1 MRTRLYQTTTM
12 KASLRAVL
20 TVMLTTASLALASA
34 QFILSFNVT
43 EPTCFGLATGAV
55 TVTPIGGI
63 GPYSYEW
70 STGGT
75 TPTITGITAGTYGV
89 TVTGAN
95 GVVSQNITVDQPTQV
110 LANVSGD
117 TCRLPVTLFATGW
130 GGTGPYTYTWDG
142 MIPGQTL
149 TVTTPGTYCVTV
161 VDATW
166 CGIVECIKITAG
178 SINLNVQAT
187 NLTCPNV
194 NTGQVQATVTGG
206 APPYTFQW
214 SNGLQG
220 PVISNL
226 AAGTYTV
233 TVTDTRGCSVTAT
246 ATVTSPPPL
255 IAAITPTNPTCTGLN
270 NGSVTATATGGTPP
284 YTYQWNNGALGPT
297 RNNLG
302 PGTYTVT
309 VRDLNNCI
317 VTQSVTLAPLS
328 NLMVG
333 AVPMAPT
340 CPGVN
345 NGSVTANPSGG
356 VPPYTYVW
364 SIGGGGQVRNNLAPG
379 TYSVTVTDA
388 LNCTATATAVVPAAP
403 VFTIAMQSTNA
414 TTCGANNGTASVVV
428 TQGAPPFT
436 YQWSNGAT
444 GTSIISNLS
453 PGTYSVTVTGA
464 GGCTANG
471 SVTITQPPLVFVN
484 ITASPR
490 VCAGTFTGSA
500 TATATGGTPPFNFV
514 WSTTGI
520 GPAITGLPAGQY
532 SVTVTDANG
541 CQAFASANIQQ
552 APNPVVGVNANP
564 IVCGLGNTGTATAF
578 ANNGTPPYSFNW
590 STGANGPNVSG
601 LTTGTYTVTATDA
614 NQCVGTGSVNI
625 TVVNVTVNITR
636 QAVLC
641 FGGNT
646 GSAIASGNGGM
657 PPYTYV
663 WSNGVQGPVN
673 ANLAA
678 GFYTVTVTDFNG
690 CSATQTAIISQ
701 PPALAVT
708 INSSALQLCP
718 GAADATLTA
727 QPVGGTPAYSY
738 LWSTGATTQSIPNQP
753 AGTYSVTVT
762 DANGCTATASFTIT
776 QLQALQVTIT
786 GAEIVCGESNSGTAG
801 VIVTGGTGPY
811 TYLWNT
817 GANSEAVDGLGTG
830 VYSVTVT
837 DLNGCTS
844 SAEIGIRVVDDF
856 TASITPRNLLCFGDN
871 SGSALITAGGGNT
884 PYTYLWSN
892 GTTGPEA
899 ANLSA
904 GLYSAIVTDA
914 NGCVLNVQTTI
925 QQPPLLQVS
934 ASAGNISCAGI
945 NNGTV
950 IATATGGSAPYQ
962 YLWSN
967 NQTGPTLSA
976 LAAGTY
982 TVTVFDVNNCT
993 ATTTVQITQPASF
1006 TVAINGTGP
1015 ACAGA
1020 STGTATATATGG
1032 VGPYSYLWSNGM
1044 TGPVRNGLPAGTY
1057 SVTATDANGC
1067 TASVSIVLSQ
1077 PQAIVPAVQVLQ
1089 QPCTGA
1095 ATGALTVS
1103 ATGGTPPY
1111 SFTWSNGVSG
1121 AGLLNI
1127 QAGTYTVTVTD
1138 SRGCTATISQTLTAL
1153 SSPTCSVEIASYV
1166 VNGNDGG
1173 LSVLVSGGTGPY
1185 SFLWSNGST
1194 SANPANLAPGAY
1206 SVTVTDANGC
1216 TSTCTRALPVASGV
1230 GDFVWRDDN
1239 QNGIQDPGEPG
1250 IPGVTVIIS
1259 GTQENDPYADT
1270 TVTNGNGLYFFNVP
1284 PGEYKITFILP
1295 GGTDLT
1301 PTVANAGNN
1310 DNRDSDMDPVMF
1322 MTSYFVVPPGVV
1334 DLSWDA
1340 GFVPPCINITNAG
1353 TIGPAYQFLCGPG
1366 NVPAPFVNV
1375 TLPSGGTD
1383 VVPFEYMWMRSY
1395 VGGPFDNGFWEILPN
1410 SNSPFYQPGP
1420 LSRSAYFARC
1430 ARRDDCGP
1438 FLESNVVF
1446 VEVGS
1451 ISVANINGPEI
1462 VCLSQSATFTATGTA
1477 PGALIQ
1483 WTFGPGGVVPA
1494 VAVGPSATV
1503 NFTSFGSFTV
1513 TLTVTQN
1520 GCTATNSR
1528 TITVTNSPI
1537 YCGNG
1542 LVINAEINS
1551 AREVQIEWELPEN
1564 EPEHLY
1570 VIERSADGVGY
1581 DALGELRNHHR
1592 INAGQKQFLFTDTQ
1606 PKAGRNYYRIK
1617 YVSALGDTGYS
1628 NIEEVI
1634 LLGDSKLVLLYPN
1647 PVSGE
1652 AMLELF
1658 ETFNGDVTLDIIAA
1672 NGMQLQR
1679 MVLPREVK
1687 RQPLDFASYPAGVY
1701 FIRLR
1706 YGDVELKRLK
1716 VVKM

>member
-1 MRTRLYQTTTM
+1 MRTGLHQTATT

-20 TVMLTTASLALASA
+20 AAILMTTSLAIASA
-34 QFILSFNVT
+34 QFILSFSVT

-63 GPYSYEW
+63 GPYSYLW
-70 STGGT
+70 SNGRT
-75 TPTITGITAGTYGV
+75 TQTITGITAGTYGV

-95 GVVSQNITVDQPTQV
+95 GVVSQNITVNQPTQV
-110 LANVSGD
+110 LANITGD

-149 TVTTPGTYCVTV
+149 TVANPGTYCVTV

-166 CGIVECIKITAG
+166 CGIVECIKITG
-178 SINLNVQAT
+178 GTINLNVQAT
-187 NLTCPNV
+187 HLTCPNV
-194 NTGQVQATVTGG
+194 NTGQVQAFATGG
-206 APPYTFQW
+206 VPPYNFQW
-214 SNGLQG
+214 SNGLAG
-220 PVISNL
+220 PTISNL

-255 IAAITPTNPTCTGLN
+255 IANITPTNPTCTGLN
-270 NGSVTATATGGTPP
+270 NGSATATATGGTPP
-284 YTYQWNNGALGPT
+284 YTYQWNNGFLGPT

-309 VRDLNNCI
+309 VRDFNNCI

-328 NLMVG
+328 NLIVG
-333 AVPMAPT
+333 AVPVAPS

-345 NGSVTANPSGG
+345 NGSITANPSGG

-379 TYSVTVTDA
+379 TYSVTVTDG
-388 LNCTATATAVVPAAP
+388 LNCTATATATVPAAP
-403 VFTIAMQSTNA
+403 VFTIAMQSSNI

-428 TQGAPPFT
+428 TQGTPPFT

-453 PGTYSVTVTGA
+453 PGTYAVTVTSA

-471 SVTITQPPLVFVN
+471 SVTITQPPPVFVN
-484 ITASPR
+484 ITATPR
-490 VCAGTFTGSA
+490 VCTGTFTGSA
-500 TATATGGTPPFNFV
+500 IATATGGTPPFSFV
-514 WSTTGI
+514 WSTTGT

-578 ANNGTPPYSFNW
+578 ANNGMPPYSFNW
-590 STGANGPNVSG
+590 STGATGPTVSG

-625 TVVNVTVNITR
+625 TVVNVSITVTR
-636 QAVLC
+636 QSVLC

-646 GSAIASGNGGM
+646 GSAIASGSGGT

-673 ANLAA
+673 ANLTA
-678 GFYTVTVTDFNG
+678 GIYTVTVTDSNG
-690 CSATQTAIISQ
+690 CSATQNAIIAQ
-701 PPALAVT
+701 PAQLGVT

-718 GAADATLTA
+718 GEANATLTA
-727 QPVGGTPAYSY
+727 QPAGGTPAYSY
-738 LWSTGATTQSIPNQP
+738 LWSTGATTQSISNQP
-753 AGTYSVTVT
+753 AGAYSVTVT
-762 DANGCTATASFTIT
+762 DMNGCTATASIT
-776 QLQALQVTIT
+776 VTQFQAIQVTIT
-786 GAEIVCGESNSGTAG
+786 GAEIVCGESNSGAAG
-801 VIVTGGTGPY
+801 VIVTGGTAPY

-817 GANSEAVDGLGTG
+817 GANSESVDGLGTG
-830 VYSVTVT
+830 TYSVTVT

-856 TASITPRNLLCFGDN
+856 TATITPRNLLCFGDN
-871 SGSALITAGGGNT
+871 SGSALIIAGGGSM
-884 PYTYLWSN
+884 PYTYLWNN
-892 GTTGPEA
+892 GATGPEA
-899 ANLSA
+899 INLSA
-904 GLYSAIVTDA
+904 GIYSATVTDA
-914 NGCVLNVQTTI
+914 NGCVLNLQTTV
-925 QQPPLLQVS
+925 QQPPQLQVS
-934 ASAGNISCAGI
+934 VSAGNISCAGV
-945 NNGTV
+945 NNGTA
-950 IATATGGSAPYQ
+950 IATATGGMGLYQ

-967 NQTGPTLSA
+967 NQTGPTLTA

-982 TVTVFDVNNCT
+982 TVTVFDINNCSTT
-993 ATTTVQITQPASF
+993 ATVQVTQPPAF
-1006 TVAINGTGP
+1006 TITVNGTGP

-1020 STGTATATATGG
+1020 STGSATATAIGG
-1032 VGPYSYLWSNGM
+1032 VGPYSYLWSNGL

-1067 TASVSIVLSQ
+1067 TASVSIVLSE
-1077 PQAIVPAVQVLQ
+1077 PPAIVPAIQVLQ

-1095 ATGALTVS
+1095 ATGALTAS
-1103 ATGGTPPY
+1103 ATGGTAPY

-1121 AGLLNI
+1121 SGLQNI
-1127 QAGTYTVTVTD
+1127 QAGAYTVTVTD
-1138 SRGCTATISQTLTAL
+1138 SRGCTATITQTLMAL
-1153 SSPTCSVEIASYV
+1153 NNPACSVEIAAYV
-1166 VNGNDGG
+1166 VQGNDGA
-1173 LSVLVSGGTGPY
+1173 LSVLVSGGAGPY

-1194 SANPANLAPGAY
+1194 SPNPANLAPGAY

-1216 TSTCTRALPVASGV
+1216 TTTCTRVLPGASGV

-1239 QNGIQDPGEPG
+1239 HNGIQDPGEPG
-1250 IPGVTVIIS
+1250 IPGVTVIVT
-1259 GTQENDPYADT
+1259 GTQENDPYSDT
-1270 TVTNGNGLYFFNVP
+1270 TLTNSNGIYFFNLP
-1284 PGEYKITFILP
+1284 PGEYKLTFILP
-1295 GGTDLT
+1295 GGSDLT
-1301 PTVANAGNN
+1301 TTTPNAGNN
-1310 DNRDSDMDPVMF
+1310 DNRDSDIDPVML
-1322 MTSYFVVPPGVV
+1322 MTPYFIIPPGTV

-1366 NVPAPFVNV
+1366 NIPAPLVNV
-1375 TLPSGGTD
+1375 TLPSGGTEAA
-1383 VVPFEYMWMRSY
+1383 PLEYMWMRS
-1395 VGGPFDNGFWEILPN
+1395 VTNGPFDSGFWEILPN
-1410 SNSPFYQPGP
+1410 SNSPNYAPGP
-1420 LSRSAYFARC
+1420 VYQTTYFARC

-1438 FLESNVVF
+1438 FLESNVVV
-1446 VEVGS
+1446 VEVGT
-1451 ISVANINGPEI
+1451 VATANIGGPEL
-1462 VCLSQSATFTATGTA
+1462 VCLGQSATFTAMGTA
-1477 PGALIQ
+1477 PGAVIQ
-1483 WTFGPGGVVPA
+1483 WAFGPGGVVPA
-1494 VAVGPSATV
+1494 TAVGPSATV
-1503 NFTSFGSFTV
+1503 NFTSFGTFAV

-1528 TITVTNSPI
+1528 SITVTNSPI

-1542 LVINAEINS
+1542 LLINAEINTS
-1551 AREVQIEWELPEN
+1551 REVQIEWELPEN
-1564 EPEHLY
+1564 EPEHLF
-1570 VIERSADGVGY
+1570 VIERSADGIGY
-1581 DALGELRNHHR
+1581 HALGELRNHHR
-1592 INAGQKQFLFTDTQ
+1592 IAAGQKQFRFVDTQ
-1606 PKAGRNYYRIK
+1606 PKAGRNHYRIK
-1617 YVSALGDTGYS
+1617 YVSTLGDTGYS
-1628 NIEEVI
+1628 NVEEVI

-1647 PVSGE
+1647 PVIGE

-1672 NGMQLQR
+1672 NGTQLQR

-1687 RQPLDFASYPAGVY
+1687 RQPLDFAAYPTGVY

>member
-1 MRTRLYQTTTM
+1 MRKSLHQTAM
-12 KASLRAVL
+12 KKASLRAMLAAMMV
-20 TVMLTTASLALASA
+20 VMSLSFASA
-34 QFILSFNVT
+34 QFILSFSVT
-43 EPTCFGLATGAV
+43 EPTCFGLSTGAV
-55 TVTPIGGI
+55 SVTPIGGI
-63 GPYSYEW
+63 GPYSYQW
-70 STGGT
+70 STGAT
-75 TPTITGITAGTYGV
+75 TAAITEIFAGTYGV

-95 GVVSQNITVDQPTQV
+95 GVVSQNITVNQPTQV
-110 LANVSGD
+110 LANISGD
-117 TCRLPVTLFATGW
+117 TCRLPVTLFAIGS

-161 VDATW
+161 VDTEW
-166 CGIVECIKITAG
+166 CGIVECIKITG
-178 SINLNVQAT
+178 GTINLNVQAT

-194 NTGQVQATVTGG
+194 NTGQVQATATGG
-206 APPYTFQW
+206 VPPFTFQW
-214 SNGLQG
+214 SNGLAG
-220 PVISNL
+220 PTISNL

-328 NLMVG
+328 NLIVG
-333 AVPMAPT
+333 AVPVAPS

-345 NGSVTANPSGG
+345 NGSVTVNPSGG
-356 VPPYTYVW
+356 VPPYFYAW
-364 SIGGGGQVRNNLAPG
+364 SIGGGGQVRNNLGPG

-388 LNCTATATAVVPAAP
+388 LNCTATTTATVPAASA
-403 VFTIAMQSTNA
+403 FTIAMQSTNSS
-414 TTCGANNGTASVVV
+414 TCGANNGTASVVV
-428 TQGAPPFT
+428 TQGTPPFT
-436 YQWSNGAT
+436 YQWSNGIS

-453 PGTYSVTVTGA
+453 PGTYSVTVTSA
-464 GGCTANG
+464 GNCTATG
-471 SVTITQPPLVFVN
+471 SVTITQPPQVFVN

-490 VCAGTFTGSA
+490 VCAGVFNGTA
-500 TATATGGTPPFNFV
+500 TATAIGGTPPFNFV
-514 WSTTGI
+514 WSTTGT

-532 SVTVTDANG
+532 SVTVTDATG
-541 CQAFASANIQQ
+541 CQAFAAAIIQQ

-590 STGANGPNVSG
+590 STGTVGPVASG
-601 LTTGTYTVTATDA
+601 LTTGTFTVTATDA
-614 NQCVGTGSVNI
+614 NQCFGVGSVNI
-625 TVVNVTVNITR
+625 AVVNVTVTITR

-646 GSAIASGNGGM
+646 GSAVASGNGGT
-657 PPYTYV
+657 PPYTYS

-690 CSATQTAIISQ
+690 CSGTQTAIISQ
-701 PPALAVT
+701 PTQVGVS

-718 GAADATLTA
+718 GEADATLTA
-727 QPVGGTPAYSY
+727 QPTGGTPAYSF
-738 LWSTGATTQSIPNQP
+738 LWSTGATTASIANQP

-762 DANGCTATASFTIT
+762 DMNGCTATASITIT
-776 QLQALQVTIT
+776 QFQAMQVTIT
-786 GAEIVCGESNSGTAG
+786 GAEIVCGESNAGTAG
-801 VIVTGGTGPY
+801 VLVTGGTGPY
-811 TYLWNT
+811 TFLWNT
-817 GANSEAVDGLGTG
+817 GANSESVDGLGTG
-830 VYSVTVT
+830 TYSVTVT

-844 SAEIGIRVVDDF
+844 SAEIGILVVDDF
-856 TASITPRNLLCFGDN
+856 QASITPRDLLCFGDN
-871 SGSALITAGGGNT
+871 SGSALINAGGGGM

-892 GTTGPEA
+892 GVTGPEA

-904 GLYSAIVTDA
+904 GMYAATVTDA
-914 NGCVLNVQTTI
+914 NGCVLNLQTI
-925 QQPPLLQVS
+925 VQQPALLQVS
-934 ASAGNISCAGI
+934 ATAGNVSCAGL
-945 NNGTV
+945 NNGTA
-950 IATATGGSAPYQ
+950 IATATGGTAPYE

-967 NQTGPTLSA
+967 NQTGPTLTA

-982 TVTVFDVNNCT
+982 TVTVFDVNNCS
-993 ATTTVQITQPASF
+993 ATTTVQIVQPASF

-1020 STGTATATATGG
+1020 STGTATATAIGG
-1032 VGPYSYLWSNGM
+1032 VGPYSYQWNNGM
-1044 TGPVRNGLPAGTY
+1044 TGPTRNGLPAGTY

-1077 PQAIVPAVQVLQ
+1077 PQALVPVIQVLQ
-1089 QPCTGA
+1089 QPCIGA
-1095 ATGALTVS
+1095 STGALSVAAS
-1103 ATGGTPPY
+1103 GGTAPY
-1111 SFTWSNGVSG
+1111 SFVWSNGVSG
-1121 AGLLNI
+1121 ANLQNI
-1127 QAGTYTVTVTD
+1127 QAGAYTVTVTD
-1138 SRGCTATISQTLTAL
+1138 SRGCTATASQALTAL
-1153 SSPTCSVEIASYV
+1153 SSPTCIVEIANYV
-1166 VNGNDGG
+1166 VQGNDGS
-1173 LSVLVSGGTGPY
+1173 LSVLASGGTGPY

-1194 SANPANLAPGAY
+1194 LPNPTNLASGAY

-1216 TSTCTRALPVASGV
+1216 TSSCSLVLPPASGI
-1230 GDFVWRDDN
+1230 GDFVWQDNN

-1250 IPGVTVIIS
+1250 IPGVTVIVS

-1270 TVTNGNGLYFFNVP
+1270 TLTNGNGIYFFNVP

-1295 GGTDLT
+1295 GGTNLT
-1301 PTVANAGNN
+1301 PTTANAGSN

-1340 GFVPPCINITNAG
+1340 GFVPPCVNITNAG
-1353 TIGPAYQFLCGPG
+1353 TIGPAYQFICGSG
-1366 NVPAPFVNV
+1366 NVPAPFVSVN
-1375 TLPSGGTD
+1375 LPSGGTD
-1383 VVPFEYMWMRSY
+1383 AVPFEYMWMRS
-1395 VGGPFDNGFWEILPN
+1395 VTNGPFDSGFWEIIPN
-1410 SNSPFYQPGP
+1410 SDSPNYAPGP
-1420 LSRSAYFARC
+1420 VYQTTYFARC
-1430 ARRDDCGP
+1430 ARRDECGP
-1438 FLESNVVF
+1438 FLESNVIV
-1446 VEVGS
+1446 VEVGTV
-1451 ISVANINGPEI
+1451 SVANISGPEV
-1462 VCLSQSATFTATGTA
+1462 VCLGESATFTATGTA
-1477 PGALIQ
+1477 PGAVIQ
-1483 WTFGPGGVVPA
+1483 WAFGPGGVSPA
-1494 VAVGPSATV
+1494 TATGSSVTV
-1503 NFTSFGSFTV
+1503 NFTSFGTFIV

-1528 TITVTNSPI
+1528 TVTVTNSPI

-1542 LVINAEINS
+1542 LVIHADINA
-1551 AREVQIEWELPEN
+1551 AREVEIEWELPEN
-1564 EPEHLY
+1564 EPEHLF
-1570 VIERSADGVGY
+1570 VVERSADGIGY
-1581 DALGELRNHHR
+1581 DVLGELSDFDR
-1592 INAGQKQFLFTDTQ
+1592 IVAGQQQFRFVDTQ

-1628 NIEEVI
+1628 NVEEVI

-1647 PVSGE
+1647 PVGGE

-1658 ETFNGDVTLDIIAA
+1658 ETFNGEVTLDIIAV

-1687 RQPLDFASYPAGVY
+1687 RQPIDFTLYPAGVY